1 MGETNELKYSDL
13 VQGIANRRFV
23 RAADVRILVNRLNK
37 LTLIMQVSRTL
48 MSAIDLKKLLSEILS
63 KARVV
68 MNADKASIFMI
79 DEARNEIYASVTLDG
94 NEIRLPRGAGIIGF
108 VADSGETVNITDAYA
123 DERFNRDNDIK
134 TGYRTKSILC
144 MPVHNQDGKIIGAL
158 QVLNKLD
165 DHTFT
170 HEDEELLSAF
180 TAMVGVCLENA
191 RAYAELAA
199 ERNSLEERVIER
211 TAELAL
217 AKAETDQILHAVE
230 EGLFLLYRSGERYI
244 IGGSHSD
251 ALGVIL
257 EQEEL
262 RSKNF
267 LETLSL
273 FLDSATIDKTRL
285 FLELMFEPQRKQSV
299 LLGLNP
305 LSQIKAVF
313 GEGARQKYLR
323 FRFGRVMNQSKNRVD
338 HLLVTVSDV
347 SHEIALQQK
356 LEHTEAQN
364 RRNIELLLAIL
375 QSEPATLSEF
385 LADLAQDLREVS
397 GALERHAAGLVT
409 DRRAMLLD
417 IYRIVHSIKGN
428 SSLLNFQALTDLAH
442 HTESAIDKI
451 LHEDDILA
459 IHISALAVP
468 LEELQN
474 LAGEL
479 RSWLEKIEVFQS
491 ALGRQ
496 KKEDLLLRS
505 VSSALEKAAASQHK
519 KAILVFDEFRSDLIA
534 PGLRK
539 TIKDMLVQLVR
550 NSAVHGIEA
559 PETRRAAGKPEEGRV
574 RLSTRIGSG
583 GLAIFVEDDG
593 RGIAAERLGERLI
606 EAGRLTKSQFDAM
619 PLSEQLKLIFESEVS
634 THEGVSELAGRGI
647 GMSIVAESCRQMGAT
662 IEVEAEPGRFTR
674 FVIEFRAGD
683 NTPLPPNPFGFAQD
697 R

>member
-1 MGETNELKYSDL
+1 MKPTRDISYSEL
-13 VQGIANRRFV
+13 VQSIGARRYV
-23 RAADVRILVNRLNK
+23 RASDVKVLVHRLSK
-37 LTLIMQVSRTL
+37 LTLVMQVSRSL

-108 VADSGETVNITDAYA
+108 VADSGETVNIADAY
-123 DERFNRDNDIK
+123 DDSRFNRDNDLK
-134 TGYRTKSILC
+134 TGYRTRSILC
-144 MPVHNQDGKIIGAL
+144 MPVQNQDGKIIGAL

-165 DHTFT
+165 DASFT
-170 HEDEELLSAF
+170 LEDEELLSAF
-180 TAMVGVCLENA
+180 TAMVGVCIENA

-217 AKAETDQILHAVE
+217 AKAETDQILRAVE
-230 EGLFLLYRSGERYI
+230 EGLFLLYRSGERFI
-244 IGGSHSD
+244 IGGSHSE

-267 LETLSL
+267 LETLSQ
-273 FLDSATIDKTRL
+273 FFDSATIDKTRL

-313 GEGARQKYLR
+313 ADGARPKHLR
-323 FRFGRVMNQSKNRVD
+323 FRFGRVMNESKNRVD
-338 HLLVTVSDV
+338 HLLVTVSDI

-364 RRNIELLLAIL
+364 RRHIELLLAIL
-375 QSEPATLSEF
+375 QSEPATLTEF
-385 LADLAQDLREVS
+385 LVDLAQDIREVS
-397 GALERHAAGLVT
+397 QALDRHAAGLVA

-417 IYRIVHSIKGN
+417 IYRVVHSIKGN

-442 HTESAIDKI
+442 QTESAIDKI
-451 LHEDDILA
+451 LQEKAILA
-459 IHISALAVP
+459 SHVSALAAP
-468 LEELQN
+468 LADLQN
-474 LAGEL
+474 LAAEL
-479 RSWLEKIEVFQS
+479 RSWLDKIEVFQG

-496 KKEDLLLRS
+496 KKEDLLLRA
-505 VSSALEKAAASQHK
+505 VSTALEKAAASQHK
-519 KAILVFDEFRSDLIA
+519 KAKLVFDEFRSDLIA

-539 TIKDMLVQLVR
+539 VVKDMLVQLVR

-574 RLSTRIGSG
+574 RLSTQLTNDALS
-583 GLAIFVEDDG
+583 IFVEDDG

-619 PLSEQLKLIFESEVS
+619 PSSEKLKLIFESEVS

-662 IEVEAEPGRFTR
+662 IEVESESGKYTR
-674 FVIEFRAGD
+674 FVVKFTGNGGPGEVLK
-683 NTPLPPNPFGFAQD
+683 P
-697 R
+697 

>member
-1 MGETNELKYSDL
+1 
-13 VQGIANRRFV
+13 
-23 RAADVRILVNRLNK
+23 
-37 LTLIMQVSRTL
+37 

-68 MNADKASIFMI
+68 MNSDKASIFMI

-123 DERFNRDNDIK
+123 DERFNRDNDTK

-144 MPVHNQDGKIIGAL
+144 MPVHNQESKIIGAL

-165 DHTFT
+165 DHSFT

-180 TAMVGVCLENA
+180 PAMVGVCLENA

-199 ERNSLEERVIER
+199 ERNLLEERVIER

-230 EGLFLLYRSGERYI
+230 EGLFLLYRSGDRFI

-251 ALGVIL
+251 ALSVII

-267 LETLSL
+267 LETLL
-273 FLDSATIDKTRL
+273 QFLDSATIDKTKL

-305 LSQIKAVF
+305 LSQVKAVF
-313 GEGARQKYLR
+313 VDGAKQKYLR
-323 FRFGRVMNQSKNRVD
+323 FRFGRVMNESKNRVD
-338 HLLVTVSDV
+338 HLLVTVSDI

-356 LEHTEAQN
+356 LERTEAQN

-385 LADLAQDLREVS
+385 LADLAQDIRQVRE
-397 GALERHAAGLVT
+397 AFELHAAGSIT

-417 IYRIVHSIKGN
+417 IFRIVHSIKGN

-442 HTESAIDKI
+442 QTESAIDKI
-451 LHEDDILA
+451 LQEDEILA
-459 IHISALAVP
+459 MHISTLAVP
-468 LEELQN
+468 LEDLQN

-479 RSWLEKIEVFQS
+479 RSWLDKIEVFQS

-505 VSSALEKAAASQHK
+505 VLTALEKAAASQHK
-519 KAILVFDEFRSDLIA
+519 KAVLVFDEFRSELIT

-574 RLSTRIGSG
+574 RLSTRVAKDGFSI
-583 GLAIFVEDDG
+583 LVEDDG
-593 RGIAAERLGERLI
+593 QGIVAERLGARLI
-606 EAGRLTKSQFDAM
+606 KDGRLTKSQFDAM
-619 PLSEQLKLIFESEVS
+619 PSSEKLKLIFENEVS
-634 THEGVSELAGRGI
+634 THEGVTELAGRGI
-647 GMSIVAESCRQMGAT
+647 GMSIVAESCRQMGAS
-662 IEVEAEPGRFTR
+662 IEVESEPGKFTR
-674 FVIEFRAGD
+674 FVIEFSSLD
-683 NTPLPPNPFGFAQD
+683 NSFLPPN
-697 R
+697 